1 MKRFLTILG
10 VLLLALVFV
19 ACDGDKPK
27 PPEPPVED
35 DLVITFTGVEN
46 AEVTAGDPFN
56 VLTGVKATGSNGTD
70 YTNKIKIATPN
81 ATIAADGTLNTETV
95 MNAVVKYSITL
106 TDPEY
111 YIEVLRTITIKA
123 PERPAGEMI
132 ANPSFADGML
142 HWDTYTGAGAATFT
156 PDGEN
161 GIKIEITAVGDK
173 WEPRITQMGVPFEN
187 GKAYKISFEA
197 KALEPKTVNLQVGE
211 LLSGAPYFVNFK
223 TALVTRVIGT
233 EWATYE
239 YEFMMNQPQENHR
252 GGVLFEFGTIDGD
265 DTCTTVWLRKVKAEV
280 VTLSPD
286 KEPPVIK
293 VRDLELPLGAEVT
306 LDMLIESITDERD
319 GVIPIDLDH
328 VQAVVKQNGEVVEVI
343 NNEVEGTYTIEFK
356 VKDKAGN
363 EATAVATLTFKAMTF
378 LAENLVKNGEFKE
391 NIENWGTWFANGD
404 GTAVTFEHD
413 ATNQLFKTNVT
424 ATGEQDW
431 SVQVY
436 QTEIPIVAGKT
447 YKLSFK
453 LKASVARTFGLE
465 VVDGFDSQHPVPI
478 MAKISPS
485 AETTW
490 KEYSYIFTCHQ
501 TPKLGKLVFMFGKG
515 EPAVW
520 ELDDVKIVQ
529 ADLPEYLVN
538 SQLDSSYGWRFFT
551 NSWDGTIGNM
561 YVMDGEFILVIK
573 KRANAGAG
581 NWTLQLIQ
589 DKVAYTRNPADDN
602 QPLFALEAGKTY
614 IFKFDVQGDE
624 VFNITPLITQGEAKG
639 WVNLL
644 PEASRTIE
652 VTAEKVTHSIEFTVP
667 ADYEG
672 LAMAKFEFGSSIP
685 NFDLNPDTADDPLA
699 GRVIKFSNLSV
710 KEKDNDKAKE
720 LLYNGDGK
728 ATHGF
733 VFENA
738 GGGDLGSM
746 KMTVEQNLEV
756 TTTGLGGEAYIP
768 HVYQGDISLDAGDYV
783 VKLVVKASVARTL
796 RVNLT
801 VPSQGYRSLLPDNK
815 YDIVITNEQVG
826 EYVTVMIRFS
836 VDAPTSGVKFE
847 IDFGPIAE
855 GDAAGVFLFKEI
867 LLYREFN

>member
-19 ACDGDKPK
+19 ACDDDKPK

-35 DLVITFTGVEN
+35 ELVITFTGVEN

-56 VLTGVKATGSNGTD
+56 VLTGVKATGNNDKD
-70 YTNKIKIATPN
+70 YTDKIKIATPN
-81 ATIAADGTLNTETV
+81 ATIATDGTLNTETV

-123 PERPAGEMI
+123 PERPEGEMI

-142 HWDTYTGAGAATFT
+142 HWDTYLGAGAATFT

-161 GIKIEITAVGDK
+161 GMKIEITAVGDK

-197 KALEPKTVNLQVGE
+197 KALAPKTVNLQVGE

-223 TALVTRVIGT
+223 SALVTRVIGT
-233 EWATYE
+233 EWATYDF
-239 YEFMMNQPQENHR
+239 EFMMNQPEENHR
-252 GGVLFEFGTIDGD
+252 GGVLFEFGNIDGD

-286 KEPPVIK
+286 TEPPVIK

-306 LDMLIESITDERD
+306 LDMLIESISDERD
-319 GVIPIDLDH
+319 GAIPIDLDH

-343 NNEVEGTYTIEFK
+343 DNDVEGTYTIEFT

-363 EATAVATLTFKAMTF
+363 KATAVATLTFKAMTF
-378 LAENLVKNGEFKE
+378 LANNLVKNGEFKD
-391 NIENWGTWFANGD
+391 NVENWGTWFADWD

-424 ATGEQDW
+424 ATGEEDW

-447 YKLSFK
+447 YKLSFR
-453 LKASVARTFGLE
+453 LKSSVARTFGLE

-478 MAKISPS
+478 MAKLSPS

-520 ELDDVKIVQ
+520 ELDDVKIVE

-538 SQLDSSYGWRFFT
+538 SELDPSYGWRFFT
-551 NSWDGTIGNM
+551 NTWDGSMGKL
-561 YVMDGEFILVIK
+561 YVMDGEFIIVIK
-573 KRANAGAG
+573 KKAGASD
-581 NWTLQLIQ
+581 NWTIQFIQ
-589 DKVAYTRNPADDN
+589 DKIALTRDPADDS
-602 QPLFALEAGKTY
+602 QPLFALEPGKTY
-614 IFKFDVQGDE
+614 VFKFDVQGDE
-624 VFNITPLITQGEAKG
+624 AFNMTALVTQGEAKG
-639 WVNLL
+639 WVNLI
-644 PEASRTIE
+644 PEESRIVA

-672 LAMAKFEFGSSIP
+672 LAMAKFEFGSTIP
-685 NFDLNPDTADDPLA
+685 NFDLDPDTADDPMA

-710 KEKDNDKAKE
+710 KEKDNAEAKE
-720 LLYNGDGK
+720 LLYNGDGT

-733 VFENA
+733 TFENA
-738 GGGDLGSM
+738 GGGNLGSM
-746 KMTVEQNLEV
+746 KMTVEQCLEV
-756 TTTGLGGEAYIP
+756 TTTGLGGDPYVP
-768 HVYQGDISLDAGDYV
+768 HVYQENIDLDAGDYV
-783 VKLVVKASVARTL
+783 VKLVVKASVARSL

-801 VPSQGYRSLLPDNK
+801 VPSQGYRSILPDNK
-815 YDIVITNEQVG
+815 YDIAITNEQVG
-826 EYVTVMIRFS
+826 EFVTVMIRFTL
-836 VDAPTSGVKFE
+836 DAPTSGVKFE

-855 GDAAGVFLFKEI
+855 GDVAGVFLFKEI